1 MSISIIEATSKEFA
15 PYGKLLKGDFS
26 SAVAY
31 LEEKT
36 PMPEKGNLYVRS
48 DLAFLSL
55 PLLKGLQEE
64 VFGNAPMEAGYCNGY
79 NSLLNCLE
87 YHACPE
93 VDIFADDQVLL
104 LALPSDIVADQIAT
118 KSCKAFLFK
127 KGQAAVLYPY
137 VLHFSPCKMSP
148 KGFRCGVLL
157 SDGTNSPLLEKPRD
171 PRLWMQNKWLYA
183 HPSSLQAGKGA
194 YVGLTGEN
202 LEVKW

>member
-1 MSISIIEATSKEFA
+1 MSISIIEATSPLFA

-93 VDIFADDQVLL
+93 VNIMANDLVLL
-104 LALPSDIVADQIAT
+104 LALPQDIVEGKIAT
-118 KSCKAFLFK
+118 SKVKAFLFK
-127 KGQAAVLYPY
+127 KGQAVVLFPY
-137 VLHFSPCKMSP
+137 VLHFSPCKMSAQ
-148 KGFRCGVLL
+148 GFRCAVLL
-157 SDGTNSPLLEKPRD
+157 SDGTNMPLAEKPSD

-183 HPSSLQAGKGA
+183 HPSSLQALKGA
-194 YVGLTGEN
+194 YVGLVGEN
-202 LEVKW
+202 LEVKC